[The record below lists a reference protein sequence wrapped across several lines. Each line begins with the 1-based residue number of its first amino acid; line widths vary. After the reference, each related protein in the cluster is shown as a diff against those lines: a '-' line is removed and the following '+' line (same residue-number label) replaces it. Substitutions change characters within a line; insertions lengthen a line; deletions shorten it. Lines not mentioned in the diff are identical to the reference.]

1 MAMKTRAKTGVK
13 SAPKPESTSVIKE
26 LEKSPALTK
35 MTTVSF
41 RTRQVLKKKAE
52 AVFEDMGISTS
63 AAINMFL
70 AQVVREKGMPFQPS
84 AQRKAENV
92 ATGSSKSVD
101 DMDSAGY
108 IALEELWNEM

>member
-1 MAMKTRAKTGVK
+1 MAIKSRVKTEVK
-13 SAPKPESTSVIKE
+13 PTSKAEVTPVVKE

-84 AQRKAENV
+84 AKKV
-92 ATGSSKSVD
+92 DTGTAGAGKSVD

>member
-1 MAMKTRAKTGVK
+1 MAMKPKTKTGAKPAVK
-13 SAPKPESTSVIKE
+13 KEATPVIKE
-26 LEKSPALTK
+26 LEKSSALVK

-84 AQRKAENV
+84 AKKVDTNV
-92 ATGSSKSVD
+92 ANASKSID